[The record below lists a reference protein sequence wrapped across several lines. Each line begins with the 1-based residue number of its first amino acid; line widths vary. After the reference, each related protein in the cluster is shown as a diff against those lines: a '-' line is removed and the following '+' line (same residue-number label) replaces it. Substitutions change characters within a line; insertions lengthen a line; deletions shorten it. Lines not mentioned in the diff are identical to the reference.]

1 VAERLTARLRHG
13 LRGYGLLAS
22 MWVRV
27 SMSYRT
33 SFVILALG
41 QFLMT
46 GLDFVGI
53 LIMFSAVDVLG
64 GFSLAEVAF
73 LYGGAGL
80 CLGLAD
86 LILGNIERLGHKIRV
101 GSFDVMLVRP
111 VPVYAQMC
119 ADEFAIRRLGR
130 VTQAGLVFAWSVTAL
145 DLSWGL
151 TRVVMVLYLVVFGT
165 AIFLAIFTM
174 GAAFQFWTADAS
186 EAANAFT
193 YGGNTLAQFPLTIY
207 PTEAIRALTFLVPIG
222 FVNWYPS
229 LYILDHP
236 DPLGLPAVMQFASPV
251 AAGVL
256 ALLAWWMWRSGVRRY
271 QSTGS

>member
-1 VAERLTARLRHG
+1 MGDALRA
-13 LRGYGLLAS
+13 YGLLAS

-27 SMSYRT
+27 SMTYRT
-33 SFVILALG
+33 SFAILTVG
-41 QFLMT
+41 QFAMT

-53 LIMFSAVDVLG
+53 LIMFASVDALG
-64 GFSLAEVAF
+64 GFSLSEVAF

-86 LILGNIERLGHKIRV
+86 LVLGNIEHLGRKIRLGT
-101 GSFDVMLVRP
+101 FDVMLVRP
-111 VPVYAQMC
+111 VPVYAQVC

-130 VTQAGLVFAWSVTAL
+130 ITQAVVVFVWATLLLDVDWTWS
-145 DLSWGL
+145 
-151 TRVVMVLYLVVFGT
+151 RVLMVPYLVVFGT
-165 AIFLAIFTM
+165 VIFLAIFTM

-193 YGGNTLAQFPLTIY
+193 YGGNTLTQYPLTIY
-207 PTEAIRALTFLVPIG
+207 PPEAVKALTFLIPIG

-229 LYILDHP
+229 LYILDRP
-236 DPLGLPAVMQFASPV
+236 DPLGLPGLMQFASPV
-251 AAGVL
+251 AAATLG
-256 ALLAWWMWRSGVRRY
+256 LLAWWAWHTGVRRY

>member
-1 VAERLTARLRHG
+1 VAEGLTARVGHG

-53 LIMFSAVDVLG
+53 LIMFSAVDALG

-86 LILGNIERLGHKIRV
+86 LVLGNIERLGHKIRM
-101 GSFDVMLVRP
+101 GTFDVMLVRP

-130 VTQAGLVFAWSVTAL
+130 IIQAGLVFAWSVTAL
-145 DLSWGL
+145 DVSWGL
-151 TRVVMVLYLVVFGT
+151 SRLMMVPYLVLFGT

-207 PTEAIRALTFLVPIG
+207 PPEAIRALTFLIPIG

-236 DPLGLPAVMQFASPV
+236 DPLGLPQVMQFASPV

-256 ALLAWWMWRSGVRRY
+256 GLLAWWMWRSGVRRY